1 MAKTKHDILR
11 GASEIVRYDSAGI
24 PLFIKTAALSEYPGM
39 RALCHWHDDLEFI
52 RIRKGEM
59 YYRVGSQTILLR
71 EGDCLLVNSRQI
83 HYGCSSDRRECCF
96 VCILIHP
103 QLLTSSP
110 TLYDR
115 YIRPFVENEQIGFI
129 YLSSGAGDPQTD
141 SAGAAEEAGSLL
153 EQIAHLKEDGSTG
166 YELQILGVM
175 HILMGR
181 LISRGLLSPESSPDS
196 DFARPDPDS
205 TAQKAMVSYIY
216 QNYSGKITLDDI
228 AAAGHVSRSKC
239 CRIFHDYLRQSPV
252 DFLNRYRLEI
262 SRRLLGESG
271 LSVTDT
277 ATACGFGHLSY
288 FSKLFRE
295 CFGCTPKEYRKRSQS
310 PTD

>member
-1 MAKTKHDILR
+1 MTKTKHDILR

-71 EGDCLLVNSRQI
+71 EGDCLL
-83 HYGCSSDRRECCF
+83 
-96 VCILIHP
+96 
-103 QLLTSSP
+103 
-110 TLYDR
+110 
-115 YIRPFVENEQIGFI
+115 
-129 YLSSGAGDPQTD
+129 
-141 SAGAAEEAGSLL
+141 
-153 EQIAHLKEDGSTG
+153 
-166 YELQILGVM
+166 
-175 HILMGR
+175 
-181 LISRGLLSPESSPDS
+181 
-196 DFARPDPDS
+196 
-205 TAQKAMVSYIY
+205 
-216 QNYSGKITLDDI
+216 
-228 AAAGHVSRSKC
+228 
-239 CRIFHDYLRQSPV
+239 
-252 DFLNRYRLEI
+252 
-262 SRRLLGESG
+262 GESG

>member
-1 MAKTKHDILR
+1 
-11 GASEIVRYDSAGI
+11 
-24 PLFIKTAALSEYPGM
+24 
-39 RALCHWHDDLEFI
+39 
-52 RIRKGEM
+52 
-59 YYRVGSQTILLR
+59 
-71 EGDCLLVNSRQI
+71 
-83 HYGCSSDRRECCF
+83 
-96 VCILIHP
+96 
-103 QLLTSSP
+103 
-110 TLYDR
+110 
-115 YIRPFVENEQIGFI
+115 
-129 YLSSGAGDPQTD
+129 
-141 SAGAAEEAGSLL
+141 
-153 EQIAHLKEDGSTG
+153 
-166 YELQILGVM
+166 
-175 HILMGR
+175 MGR
-181 LISRGLLSPESSPDS
+181 LISRGLLSPEPSPDS

-252 DFLNRYRLEI
+252 DFLNRYRLES

>member
-24 PLFIKTAALSEYPGM
+24 PLFIN
-39 RALCHWHDDLEFI
+39 DLEFI

-71 EGDCLLVNSRQI
+71 EGNCLLVNSRQM

-115 YIRPFVENEQIGFI
+115 YIRPFTENEQIGFI

-153 EQIAHLKEDGSTG
+153 EQIAHLKEEGSTG

-181 LISRGLLSPESSPDS
+181 LISRGLLSPEPSPDS

-216 QNYSGKITLDDI
+216 QNYS
-228 AAAGHVSRSKC
+228 
-239 CRIFHDYLRQSPV
+239 LRQ
-252 DFLNRYRLEI
+252 
-262 SRRLLGESG
+262 
-271 LSVTDT
+271 DT
-277 ATACGFGHLSY
+277 SAGANAVGSSMTICASLRWIF
-288 FSKLFRE
+288 
-295 CFGCTPKEYRKRSQS
+295 
-310 PTD
+310 